1 MARLGQFEI
10 EKPMSFLSLYETFRS
25 ASFVYPDSTPT
36 IPILVMSTSKGAI
49 HMVGE
54 KESDEI
60 EASLAIRPC
69 PPGYVLNNWRI
80 VDLLFVFKPSM

>member
-1 MARLGQFEI
+1 MN
-10 EKPMSFLSLYETFRS
+10 FLPLYETFRS
-25 ASFVYPDSTPT
+25 VSFVYPDPTPAVT
-36 IPILVMSTSKGAI
+36 VLITSISKGVI

-69 PPGYVLNNWRI
+69 PPGYVLNNWSI
-80 VDLLFVFKPSM
+80 VDLSLVSKPFM